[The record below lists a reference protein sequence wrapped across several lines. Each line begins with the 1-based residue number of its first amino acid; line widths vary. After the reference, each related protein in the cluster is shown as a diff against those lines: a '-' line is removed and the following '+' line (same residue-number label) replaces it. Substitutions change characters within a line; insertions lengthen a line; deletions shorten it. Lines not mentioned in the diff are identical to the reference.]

1 MQILNP
7 KEKTKTIT
15 LSDEIIACIAELS
28 ADIDSLIDVMDY
40 LQLTKNTLDALIE
53 KMKKDK
59 AVS

>member
-7 KEKTKTIT
+7 EGKTKTIA

-40 LQLTKNTLDALIE
+40 LQMTKNTLDTLIE

>member
-7 KEKTKTIT
+7 EGKTKTIT

-40 LQLTKNTLDALIE
+40 LQITKIALDTLIE
-53 KMKKDK
+53 KMKKEK